1 MHADMAIKQRALDR
15 MTPPDVP
22 PGRYQPPDE
31 LIVLLGEPVTMPT
44 RSRPPPLPTRTA
56 LRHET

>member
-1 MHADMAIKQRALDR
+1 MRSTDTYVHADMAIKQRALDR

-31 LIVLLGEPVTMPT
+31 LITFLESL
-44 RSRPPPLPTRTA
+44 
-56 LRHET
+56 